1 MDRVVFHEPIHL
13 GELVTAKASVNFVG
27 RTSMEVG
34 VNIEAENLVTG
45 QRRHTNSCYVTFVA
59 IDKEGRP
66 VSVPPVVPD
75 TDEEKRRYENAKVR
89 RARRLEERDAES
101 T

>member
-1 MDRVVFHEPIHL
+1 L

-34 VNIEAENLVTG
+34 VYIEAENLVTG

-75 TDEEKRRYENAKVR
+75 TDEEERRYENAKVR
-89 RARRLEERDAES
+89 RARRLKERDAES